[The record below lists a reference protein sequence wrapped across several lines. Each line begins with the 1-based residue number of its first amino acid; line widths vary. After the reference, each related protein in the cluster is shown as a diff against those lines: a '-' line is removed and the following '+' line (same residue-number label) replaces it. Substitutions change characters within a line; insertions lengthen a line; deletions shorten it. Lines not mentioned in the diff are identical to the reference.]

1 MEKLNEL
8 KKMIQ
13 EKSILN
19 HPFYKAWAA
28 GLLSPE
34 DLRRYACQYYHHV
47 RAFPSYVAGIIA
59 NTDNPRLRSVLLENL
74 NDEEGSTPTHLD
86 LWVGLGRS
94 LGLTREEMESSEVY
108 PETRHFVD
116 TFKHLT
122 RNYSAPV
129 GASALYAYES
139 QIPAVAKEKIEG
151 LAKYGFGSNL
161 DVTFFAV
168 HQEADVRHTAG
179 LEKVMAS
186 TGPKE
191 EEKAHLAVHQVL
203 NGWWGLLDGVLER
216 SAELKEKVAAC
227 EMLQ

>member
-8 KKMIQ
+8 KNLIQ

-28 GLLSPE
+28 GLLSQE

-47 RAFPSYVAGIIA
+47 RAFPTYVAGIIA
-59 NTDNPRLRSVLLENL
+59 NTENPQLRSVLLENL

-86 LWVGLGRS
+86 LWVDFGRS
-94 LGLTREEMESSEVY
+94 LGLTQKEMENSEVY

-122 RNYSAPV
+122 RNYNAPV

-139 QIPAVAKEKIEG
+139 QIPAVAHEKIEG
-151 LAKYGFGSNL
+151 LKRYEFGSDL

-168 HQEADVRHTAG
+168 HWEADVRHTAE
-179 LEKVMAS
+179 LEKVMAGA
-186 TGPKE
+186 GPGE
-191 EEKAHLAVHQVL
+191 AEKSHLAVHQVL
-203 NGWWGLLDGVLER
+203 NGWRGLLDGVLER
-216 SAELKEKVAAC
+216 SPELREKVAAC
-227 EMLQ
+227 EM

>member
-8 KKMIQ
+8 KNLIQ

-28 GLLSPE
+28 GLLSQE

-59 NTDNPRLRSVLLENL
+59 NTDNPRLRTILLENL

-86 LWVGLGRS
+86 LWVDFGQS
-94 LGLTREEMESSEVY
+94 LGLSRSEMESSEVY
-108 PETRHFVD
+108 PETRQFVD
-116 TFKHLT
+116 TFKYLT
-122 RNYSAPV
+122 RNSSAPV

-151 LAKYGFGSNL
+151 LKKYEYGSNL

-168 HQEADVRHTAG
+168 HQEADVRHTAD
-179 LEKVMAS
+179 LEKVVTTAR
-186 TGPKE
+186 PQE
-191 EEKAHLAVHQVL
+191 ETKAVAAVHQVL

-216 SAELKEKVAAC
+216 SPELKGKVAAC
-227 EMLQ
+227 AM